1 MDLVELNPF
10 PSVPGT
16 GTASLVTNELAGR
29 SVHGLIF
36 AQSFGGAVGDAY
48 DRSHITSM
56 KIRAGQKD
64 LLEGI
69 TPVQLQDLND
79 YQGLHTNVKYFAH
92 FFGDPTARTIR
103 GQHLGDLDLDIYGD
117 DPLQI
122 EIKNAGAQAPE
133 LKVYAM
139 VSVPKMA
146 MGIGFDEAEAA
157 TVRALLRTVNTPSA
171 ALNRKAIEIGLGSQA
186 GAKVRALHFFHKNLL
201 SVEFRKA
208 SDVKYDDIPVDLN
221 SYVQA
226 NYARTAQAGLY
237 SLDRIVDGNQGE
249 AETTLQN
256 NGRPWPFQ
264 IMLTTSGADTI
275 TTYADVFTAIGL
287 I

>member
-10 PSVPGT
+10 PSVPAT
-16 GTASLVTNELAGR
+16 GVATLVTNELAGR

-36 AQSFGGAVGDAY
+36 EQAGTTY
-48 DRSHITSM
+48 DRSHIDNL

-69 TPVQLQDLND
+69 TGAQLQDLND
-79 YQGLHTNVKYFAH
+79 YNGLNADASYFAH

-103 GQHLGDLDLDIYGD
+103 GQHLGDLDLDIYGN

-122 EIKNAGAQAPE
+122 EVKNNGASAPE
-133 LKVYAM
+133 LKVYAL
-139 VSVPKMA
+139 VSVPKKA
-146 MGIGFDEAEAA
+146 MGIGFDDAEAA
-157 TVRALLRTVNTPSA
+157 TVRALIRTVNQPA
-171 ALNRKAIEIGLGSQA
+171 AAITRKAVEIGLGSQA
-186 GAKVRALHFFHKNLL
+186 GAKVRALHFFHSNLT

-208 SDVKYDDIPVDLN
+208 SDVKHDNIDIALN
-221 SYVQA
+221 SYVQGA
-226 NYARTAQAGLY
+226 FARSAQSGLY
-237 SLDRIVDGNQGE
+237 TLDRIMDGNQGE

-264 IMLTTSGADTI
+264 VMLTTSAADTV
-275 TTYADVFTAIGL
+275 TTFADVHTAIGL

>member
-16 GTASLVTNELAGR
+16 GVATLVTNELAGR

-36 AQSFGGAVGDAY
+36 EQAGTTY
-48 DRSHITSM
+48 DRSHIETI
-56 KIRAGQKD
+56 KVRAGQKD

-69 TPVQLQDLND
+69 AATQLQKLND
-79 YQGLHTNVKYFAH
+79 YNGLAAETERFAH

-103 GQHLGDLDLDIYGD
+103 GQHLGDLDLDIYGN

-122 EIKNAGAQAPE
+122 EVKNAGATAPE
-133 LKVYAM
+133 LKVYAL
-139 VSVPKMA
+139 VSVPKRA
-146 MGIGFDEAEAA
+146 MGIGFDDAEAA
-157 TVRALLRTVNTPSA
+157 TVRALLRTVVQPASA
-171 ALNRKAIEIGLGSQA
+171 INRKAVEIGLGSQA
-186 GAKVRALHFFHKNLL
+186 GAKVRALHFFHANLT

-208 SDVKYDDIPVDLN
+208 SDVKFDNISIGLN
-221 SYVQA
+221 SFVQE
-226 NYARTAQAGLY
+226 NFARAAQAGLY
-237 SLDRIVDGNQGE
+237 TMDRIVDGNQGQ

-264 IMLTTSGADTI
+264 VMLTTSGSDTI
-275 TTYADVFTAIGL
+275 TTFADVHTAIGL

>member
-10 PSVPGT
+10 PSVPAAGVAT
-16 GTASLVTNELAGR
+16 LVTNELAGR

-36 AQSFGGAVGDAY
+36 SLSGTAY
-48 DRSHITSM
+48 ARANIESV

-69 TPVQLQDLND
+69 SAAQIQSMND
-79 YQGLHTNVKYFAH
+79 YNGLNSDVSYFTH

-103 GQHLGDLDLDIYGD
+103 GQHLGDLDLDVYGN

-122 EIKNAGAQAPE
+122 EVKNSGATAPA
-133 LKVYAM
+133 LKVYAL
-139 VSVPKMA
+139 VSVPKKA
-146 MGIGFDEAEAA
+146 MGIGFDDVEAA
-157 TVRALLRTVNTPSA
+157 TVRALLRTVVQPA
-171 ALNRKAIEIGLGSQA
+171 AAINRKSVEIGLGSQA
-186 GAKVRALHFFHKNLL
+186 GARVRQLLMFHSNLT

-208 SDVKYDDIPVDLN
+208 SDVKHDNIDIALN
-221 SYVQA
+221 SYIQGA
-226 NYARTAQAGLY
+226 FAREAQAGLY
-237 SLDRIVDGNQGE
+237 VLDRIMDGNQGE

-264 IMLTTSGADTI
+264 VMLTTSGADTI
-275 TTYADVFTAIGL
+275 TTFADVHTAIGL

>member
-16 GTASLVTNELAGR
+16 GIATLVTNELAGR

-36 AQSFGGAVGDAY
+36 SQGGTTY
-48 DRSHITSM
+48 DRTHIDSI

-69 TPVQLQDLND
+69 TAAQLQDVND
-79 YQGLHTNVKYFAH
+79 YNGLNSETAYFAH

-122 EIKNAGAQAPE
+122 EVKNNGATAPE
-133 LKVYAM
+133 LKVYAL
-139 VSVPKMA
+139 VGAPKRE
-146 MGIGFDEAEAA
+146 MGIGFDDAEAA
-157 TVRALLRTVNTPSA
+157 TVRAFIRTVNQPA
-171 ALNRKAIEIGLGSQA
+171 AAINRKAVEIGLGSSA
-186 GAKVRALHFFHKNLL
+186 GAKIRALHFFHANLT

-208 SDVKYDDIPVDLN
+208 SDVKYDNIPIALN
-221 SYVQA
+221 SYLQGA
-226 NYARTAQAGLY
+226 FARSAQAGLY
-237 SLDRIVDGNQGE
+237 TMDRIVDGNQGE

-264 IMLTTSGADTI
+264 VMLTTSASDTI
-275 TTYADVFTAIGL
+275 TTFADVHTAIGL

>member
-10 PSVPGT
+10 PSVPAT
-16 GTASLVTNELAGR
+16 GVATLVTNELAGR

-36 AQSFGGAVGDAY
+36 EQAGTTY
-48 DRSHITSM
+48 DRTHIDNL

-69 TPVQLQDLND
+69 TGAQLQDLND
-79 YQGLHTNVKYFAH
+79 YNGLNADASYFAH

-103 GQHLGDLDLDIYGD
+103 GQHLGDLDLDIYGN

-122 EIKNAGAQAPE
+122 EVKNNGATAPE
-133 LKVYAM
+133 LKVYAL
-139 VSVPKMA
+139 VSVPKKA
-146 MGIGFDEAEAA
+146 MGIGFDDAEAA
-157 TVRALLRTVNTPSA
+157 TVRALIRTVNQPA
-171 ALNRKAIEIGLGSQA
+171 AAITRKAVEIGLGSQA
-186 GAKVRALHFFHKNLL
+186 GAKVRALHFFHANLT

-208 SDVKYDDIPVDLN
+208 SDVKHDNISIALN
-221 SYVQA
+221 TYVQGA
-226 NYARTAQAGLY
+226 FARSAQAGLY
-237 SLDRIVDGNQGE
+237 TLDRIMDGNQGE

-264 IMLTTSGADTI
+264 VMLTTSAADTV
-275 TTYADVFTAIGL
+275 TTFADVHTAIGL